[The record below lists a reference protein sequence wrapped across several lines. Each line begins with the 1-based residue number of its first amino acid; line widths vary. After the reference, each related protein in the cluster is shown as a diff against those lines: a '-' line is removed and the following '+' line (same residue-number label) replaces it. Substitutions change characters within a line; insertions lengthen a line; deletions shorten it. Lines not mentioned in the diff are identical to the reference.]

1 MKTMEGSSTAL
12 LRITDILG
20 DKDQGIR
27 PLIPVS
33 RTTWYSGIKRGMYPK
48 PVKLGDRVSAWR
60 SQDIQKLIEHGPH
73 GGEV

>member
-1 MKTMEGSSTAL
+1 MEFSNTAL
-12 LRITDILG
+12 LRISDIIG
-20 DKDQGIR
+20 DREQGIR

-48 PVKLGDRVSAWR
+48 PVKLGERVSAWR
-60 SQDIQKLIEHGPH
+60 SSDIQDLIENGPH